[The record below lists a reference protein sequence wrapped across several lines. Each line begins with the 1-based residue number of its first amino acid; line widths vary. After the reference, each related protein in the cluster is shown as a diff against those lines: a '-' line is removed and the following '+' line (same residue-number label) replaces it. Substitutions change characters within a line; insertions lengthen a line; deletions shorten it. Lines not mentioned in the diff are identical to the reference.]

1 MSNQDRRQQPRVE
14 WAGEALAAFG
24 SREVRLHTRDLSIG
38 GCCVETPWCPTLGER
53 VGLVLHVDGAPVGAW
68 AEVAWASPT
77 SVGAN
82 ATYAWGLRFLEL
94 EDSCRARLEAYLDH
108 CLAVDMLDEM
118 LRGAPNAPVA
128 GFTAGEF
135 DEVPTRI
142 FSHVSDHAGFFPST
156 AGAVDHGEA
165 TLEIEI
171 ESTLTSEVPRSETV
185 RVDIA
190 SLYAQAAH
198 AGALHE
204 EALVAAGWDLAGPE
218 PIGMDA
224 FGWNV
229 SATGV
234 ERPSSDPF
242 SPSDDLPLALGDPGD
257 VFGAPPAG
265 FPGHAEAPW
274 STTPSGPS
282 TPQYAAAQHD
292 PNLYAKV
299 EPFETHAAPAHPA
312 PAPPRYDVVT
322 APPYDPS
329 ASYPQATASY
339 QPGPYDPGAYDPS
352 AYTPAAYDPNTYDPS
367 AYDPSAFD
375 PSAFAPAAHD
385 PSAVAPAAHDP
396 SAFAPAA
403 LAAAPAGPAQTFVPV
418 PAPAVTPRQAV
429 TVETAPLSAKDL
441 LELKRK
447 RIDELLSSVPRRE
460 APPTSADAGA
470 NAGKTTAPGD
480 KGKVRARPADQADT
494 GLRRLFNQAIRDV
507 TGDD

>member
-1 MSNQDRRQQPRVE
+1 M
-14 WAGEALAAFG
+14 
-24 SREVRLHTRDLSIG
+24 
-38 GCCVETPWCPTLGER
+38 
-53 VGLVLHVDGAPVGAW
+53 
-68 AEVAWASPT
+68 
-77 SVGAN
+77 
-82 ATYAWGLRFLEL
+82 
-94 EDSCRARLEAYLDH
+94 
-108 CLAVDMLDEM
+108 
-118 LRGAPNAPVA
+118 
-128 GFTAGEF
+128 
-135 DEVPTRI
+135 
-142 FSHVSDHAGFFPST
+142 
-156 AGAVDHGEA
+156 
-165 TLEIEI
+165 
-171 ESTLTSEVPRSETV
+171 
-185 RVDIA
+185 
-190 SLYAQAAH
+190 
-198 AGALHE
+198 
-204 EALVAAGWDLAGPE
+204 
-218 PIGMDA
+218 
-224 FGWNV
+224 
-229 SATGV
+229 
-234 ERPSSDPF
+234 
-242 SPSDDLPLALGDPGD
+242 
-257 VFGAPPAG
+257 
-265 FPGHAEAPW
+265 
-274 STTPSGPS
+274 
-282 TPQYAAAQHD
+282 
-292 PNLYAKV
+292 
-299 EPFETHAAPAHPA
+299 
-312 PAPPRYDVVT
+312 VT